1 MVIAITILAT
11 LLVIS
16 ILFLA
21 SAIIHISKIN
31 RELDQISDEQS
42 NQNSDLQKLIY
53 HVNSHAEAI
62 NILDGN
68 VKSINEYIVETANK
82 KLLENVR
89 SYSGN
94 VGEA

>member
-42 NQNSDLQKLIY
+42 NQNSDLQKLI
-53 HVNSHAEAI
+53 
-62 NILDGN
+62 
-68 VKSINEYIVETANK
+68 
-82 KLLENVR
+82 
-89 SYSGN
+89 
-94 VGEA
+94 